1 MPDMATDTSSGSLTI
16 ARVCVTAA
24 VAAWWLFDAEGLRIL
39 DRLTA
44 PTRDHSVAS
53 VERPAFDPGAITT
66 LASGHVAI
74 VRVLASTKKRS
85 GAGGSGD

>member
-1 MPDMATDTSSGSLTI
+1 MDSNKSNGSLTV

-24 VAAWWLFDAEGLRIL
+24 VFAWWLFDAEGLRIL
-39 DRLTA
+39 DQLTA
-44 PTRDHSVAS
+44 PVWDRSVSS

-74 VRVLASTKKRS
+74 VRAI
-85 GAGGSGD
+85 AGRE